1 MSADSQNTE
10 AGMSSGTR
18 AEVRELERQ
27 LDEARAQVKAAEE
40 RAQENLDRWQRAQA
54 DLVNYRRR
62 TQFDRE
68 QELKFA
74 GLPLITEML
83 RIFDGFDRAW
93 KSLPVALR
101 NLSWI
106 EGIWMLD
113 QQSQEIIRRTGLTRI
128 DQADLPFDPRIH
140 DAIATEPGEGD
151 PYVLEVFQA
160 GYELHDRVV
169 RPALVKA
176 GPRQVSGTSAEGAD
190 GSDPVHQHDHTHD
203 ETGR

>member
-1 MSADSQNTE
+1 MSADTQNTE
-10 AGMSSGTR
+10 SGMSSGTR

-113 QQSQEIIRRTGLTRI
+113 QQFQEIVRRTGLTRI
-128 DQADLPFDPRIH
+128 DQVDQPFDPRLH

-176 GPRQVSGTSAEGAD
+176 GPRQVFGPSIEEEPETG
-190 GSDPVHQHDHTHD
+190 HQRDHTHD
-203 ETGR
+203 QAGR

>member
-1 MSADSQNTE
+1 MSADTQNTE
-10 AGMSSGTR
+10 SGMSSGTR

-27 LDEARAQVKAAEE
+27 LDEARAQVKVAEE

-113 QQSQEIIRRTGLTRI
+113 QQFQEIVRRTGLTRI
-128 DQADLPFDPRIH
+128 DQVDQPFDPRLH

-176 GPRQVSGTSAEGAD
+176 GPRQASGPSIEEKPETG
-190 GSDPVHQHDHTHD
+190 HQHDHTHD
-203 ETGR
+203 QAGR

>member
-10 AGMSSGTR
+10 AGMPSGTR

-113 QQSQEIIRRTGLTRI
+113 QQFQEIIRRTGLSRI
-128 DQADLPFDPRIH
+128 DQADVPFEPRIH

-176 GPRQVSGTSAEGAD
+176 GPRQVSGPSAEVAD
-190 GSDPVHQHDHTHD
+190 GSDSVHQHDHTHD

>member
-1 MSADSQNTE
+1 VSADTQNTE
-10 AGMSSGTR
+10 SGMSSGTR

-113 QQSQEIIRRTGLTRI
+113 QQFQEIVRRTGLTRI
-128 DQADLPFDPRIH
+128 DQVDQPFDPRLH

-176 GPRQVSGTSAEGAD
+176 GPRQESGPSIEEEPETG
-190 GSDPVHQHDHTHD
+190 HQHDHAHD
-203 ETGR
+203 QAGR

>member
-1 MSADSQNTE
+1 MSADTQNTE
-10 AGMSSGTR
+10 SGMSSGTR

-113 QQSQEIIRRTGLTRI
+113 QQFQEIVRRTGLTRI
-128 DQADLPFDPRIH
+128 DQVDQPFDPGSTMLSQPNP
-140 DAIATEPGEGD
+140 AKATRTS
-151 PYVLEVFQA
+151 L
-160 GYELHDRVV
+160 RSS
-169 RPALVKA
+169 RP
-176 GPRQVSGTSAEGAD
+176 GTSCTTV
-190 GSDPVHQHDHTHD
+190 SYVRHS
-203 ETGR
+203 

>member
-1 MSADSQNTE
+1 MSADTQNTE
-10 AGMSSGTR
+10 SGMSSGTR

-113 QQSQEIIRRTGLTRI
+113 QQFQEIVRRTGLTRI
-128 DQADLPFDPRIH
+128 DQVDQPFDPRLH

-176 GPRQVSGTSAEGAD
+176 GPRRASGPSIEEEPETG
-190 GSDPVHQHDHTHD
+190 HQHDHTHD
-203 ETGR
+203 QAGR

>member
-10 AGMSSGTR
+10 SGMSSGTR

-113 QQSQEIIRRTGLTRI
+113 QQFQEIVRRTGLTRI
-128 DQADLPFDPRIH
+128 DQVDQPFDPRLH

-176 GPRQVSGTSAEGAD
+176 GPRLASGPSIEEEPETG
-190 GSDPVHQHDHTHD
+190 HQHDHTHD
-203 ETGR
+203 QAGR

>member
-1 MSADSQNTE
+1 MSADTQNTE
-10 AGMSSGTR
+10 SGMSSGTR

-27 LDEARAQVKAAEE
+27 LDEARAQVKVAEE

-113 QQSQEIIRRTGLTRI
+113 QQFQEIVRRTGLTRI
-128 DQADLPFDPRIH
+128 DQVDQPFDPRLH

-176 GPRQVSGTSAEGAD
+176 GPRQASGPSIEEEPETG
-190 GSDPVHQHDHTHD
+190 HQHDHTHD
-203 ETGR
+203 QAGR

>member
-10 AGMSSGTR
+10 PGMSSGTR

-113 QQSQEIIRRTGLTRI
+113 QQFQEIVRRTGLTRI
-128 DQADLPFDPRIH
+128 DQVDQPFDPRLH

-176 GPRQVSGTSAEGAD
+176 GPRQASGPSIEEEPETG
-190 GSDPVHQHDHTHD
+190 HQHDHTHD
-203 ETGR
+203 QAGR

>member
-1 MSADSQNTE
+1 MSADTQNPE
-10 AGMSSGTR
+10 SGMSSGTR

-113 QQSQEIIRRTGLTRI
+113 QQFQEIVRRTGLTRI
-128 DQADLPFDPRIH
+128 DQVDQPFDPRLH

-176 GPRQVSGTSAEGAD
+176 GPRQASGPSIEEEPETG
-190 GSDPVHQHDHTHD
+190 HQHDHTHD
-203 ETGR
+203 QAGR

>member
-1 MSADSQNTE
+1 MSADTQNTE
-10 AGMSSGTR
+10 SGMSSGTR

-27 LDEARAQVKAAEE
+27 LDEARAQVKVAEE

-113 QQSQEIIRRTGLTRI
+113 QQFQEIVRRTGLTRI
-128 DQADLPFDPRIH
+128 DQVDQPFDPRLH
-140 DAIATEPGEGD
+140 DAIATEPGEGE

-176 GPRQVSGTSAEGAD
+176 GPRQASGPSIEEEPETG
-190 GSDPVHQHDHTHD
+190 HQHDHTHD
-203 ETGR
+203 QAGR

>member
-10 AGMSSGTR
+10 SGMSSGTR

-113 QQSQEIIRRTGLTRI
+113 QQFQEIVRRTGLTRI
-128 DQADLPFDPRIH
+128 DQVDQPFDPRLH

-176 GPRQVSGTSAEGAD
+176 GPRQVSGPSIEEEPETG
-190 GSDPVHQHDHTHD
+190 HQHDHTHD
-203 ETGR
+203 QAGR

>member
-1 MSADSQNTE
+1 MSADTQNTE
-10 AGMSSGTR
+10 SGMSSGTR

-74 GLPLITEML
+74 GLPLITEIL

-113 QQSQEIIRRTGLTRI
+113 QQFQEIVRRTGLTRI
-128 DQADLPFDPRIH
+128 DQVDQPFDPRLH

-176 GPRQVSGTSAEGAD
+176 GPRQVSGPSIEEEPETG
-190 GSDPVHQHDHTHD
+190 HQHDHTHD
-203 ETGR
+203 QAGR

>member
-10 AGMSSGTR
+10 SGMSSGTR

-27 LDEARAQVKAAEE
+27 LDEARAQVKVAEE

-113 QQSQEIIRRTGLTRI
+113 QQFQEIVRRTGLTRI
-128 DQADLPFDPRIH
+128 DQVDQPFDPRLH

-176 GPRQVSGTSAEGAD
+176 GPRQASGPSIEEEPETG
-190 GSDPVHQHDHTHD
+190 HQHDHTHD
-203 ETGR
+203 QAGR

>member
-1 MSADSQNTE
+1 VSADTQNTE
-10 AGMSSGTR
+10 SGMSSGTR

-106 EGIWMLD
+106 EVIWMLD
-113 QQSQEIIRRTGLTRI
+113 QQFQEIVRRTGLTRI
-128 DQADLPFDPRIH
+128 DQVDQPFDPRLH

-176 GPRQVSGTSAEGAD
+176 GPRQASGPSIEEEPETG
-190 GSDPVHQHDHTHD
+190 HQHDHAHD
-203 ETGR
+203 QAGR

>member
-10 AGMSSGTR
+10 SGMSSGTR

-113 QQSQEIIRRTGLTRI
+113 QQFQEIVRRTGLTRI
-128 DQADLPFDPRIH
+128 DQVDQPFDPRLH
-140 DAIATEPGEGD
+140 DAIATESGEGD

-176 GPRQVSGTSAEGAD
+176 GPRQASGPSIEEEEPETG
-190 GSDPVHQHDHTHD
+190 HQHDHTHD
-203 ETGR
+203 QAGR

>member
-1 MSADSQNTE
+1 MSADTQNTE
-10 AGMSSGTR
+10 SGMSSGTR

-113 QQSQEIIRRTGLTRI
+113 QQFQEIVRRTGLTRI
-128 DQADLPFDPRIH
+128 DQVDQPFDPRLH

-176 GPRQVSGTSAEGAD
+176 GPRQVSGPSIEEEPETG
-190 GSDPVHQHDHTHD
+190 HQHDHTHD
-203 ETGR
+203 QAGR

>member
-1 MSADSQNTE
+1 MSADTQNTE
-10 AGMSSGTR
+10 SGMSSGTR

-113 QQSQEIIRRTGLTRI
+113 QQFQEIVRRTGLTRI
-128 DQADLPFDPRIH
+128 DQVDQPFDPRLH

-176 GPRQVSGTSAEGAD
+176 GPRQA
-190 GSDPVHQHDHTHD
+190 SDPSIEEEPETGHQHDHTHD
-203 ETGR
+203 QAGR